1 MIIEK
6 LKGHWAI
13 EKGRTQDILLTHN
26 GEVIIS
32 IQRGGLRS
40 AVLLS
45 RAPIEHVEALI
56 QEWRKRHAEVKPCT
70 SSGKRVVPQRCERVK
85 S

>member
-6 LKGHWAI
+6 LKGQWAI
-13 EKGRTQDILLTHN
+13 ESSRETGIVLTHN

-45 RAPIEHVEALI
+45 LAPIEHVEALI
-56 QEWRKRHAEVKPCT
+56 KEWRKRHAEVKP
-70 SSGKRVVPQRCERVK
+70 
-85 S
+85 